1 MLSNILL
8 PHEGELWILDE
19 LPEADHE
26 TPWVW
31 PTSLQSLE
39 EDGADLLED
48 NLASSLRVDEQND
61 AQEVEC
67 VVVGEAELVDDGVQ
81 EAQASLI
88 VESLHNLLEGI
99 P

>member
-31 PTSLQSLE
+31 PASLQSLE

>member
-1 MLSNILL
+1 MLPNILL
-8 PHEGELWILDE
+8 PHEGKLWILDE
-19 LPEADHE
+19 LPKADHE
-26 TPWVW
+26 APGVRAAC
-31 PTSLQSLE
+31 LQSLK
-39 EDGADLLED
+39 EDRADLLED
-48 NLASSLRVDEQND
+48 DLASSLCVDEQND

-67 VVVGEAELVDDGVQ
+67 VVVGEAELVNDGIQ

>member
-1 MLSNILL
+1 MLPNIIP

-26 TPWVW
+26 APWVW
-31 PTSLQSLE
+31 TACLQSLE

-48 NLASSLRVDEQND
+48 DLASGLCVDEQND

-67 VVVGEAELVDDGVQ
+67 VVVGEAELVDDGIQ

-88 VESLHNLLEGI
+88 IESLHNLLEGV